1 MEYLEYGDLGRY
13 ISQGFREVEVKQITT
28 DLLDALR
35 IMHDEGFAHRDLK
48 PQVSDYILHRTR
60 TLLLSRYVTI
70 RSQTADHFFAQNV
83 FIVEKPPQS
92 AVWRVKLGDFGI
104 SKRVNNEET
113 ALRTGAGTLFF
124 QAPEISGFVGEE
136 DTSVY
141 SHAVDLW
148 SLGCIVYNLVA
159 ESVPFPTA
167 RHVNRYCNGRF
178 RLPREQ
184 LVPALQPAGVEFVER
199 LLTAQPP
206 QRLSARQALQHPWI
220 LDFVVQQ
227 EQSRSGVSPIAGTAP
242 EVIAE
247 AFDVRAIAGLSI
259 EDATNPES
267 SSASVRRTVRPASE
281 TPVPV
286 EAAAP
291 LLSAIH
297 QEGTSRRNRGD
308 VGQGKTKM
316 WRGRR
321 LMIKLPPSST
331 VYHALA
337 GTSGAS
343 SASQIS
349 TDGKKVLDFES
360 KLLLV
365 ATQATCAVLSGNGL
379 VLATGSQ
386 NGTIVTWDTSTG
398 RALGTGTLKGH
409 TDGIIGLSLTKGADR
424 LASISSD
431 GTLKYWL
438 LDFGRVLDTL
448 SSQDE
453 QLKFIAISPDK
464 STIATGAT
472 GLGELSLWSLPS
484 LHKRPLRPLF
494 QPKPVMC
501 LTFSSDGIHLAAGHE
516 TGEVLI
522 WDVKNDNLC
531 KAIQSRFAPVQ
542 GMRYSPDGKYLVCAS
557 HSDIEVWH
565 TKDWSLSKTGSFGG
579 SGTRLADMSFARN
592 SNFMALALSDAI
604 HVWHTKPWSQ
614 LCVYYR
620 PQRMGRSNG
629 RFSAIE
635 FTGASMLLVC
645 AIQDDGVTLS
655 EVDVL
660 QDRSR
665 VSEASEEAINAQAT
679 TANAVAEV
687 PDDGVI
693 QRPSPAVGP
702 SAEDTLGQGHTKQ
715 GSGAIRSEQGIDLSS
730 KAPDSSSSSQQ
741 DQEGNASSS
750 ISIRLPTTFSGTAQ
764 TLAPLSRAATP
775 TSFSWKPPYRCPWPN
790 CDYTS
795 SDEPTHDV
803 NLTNHIERT
812 HNSNFDV
819 ARTDATKLSPRRQS
833 DVTRRQHYEIKD
845 SSACPWLFC
854 DFPCN
859 VPVSAAERRL
869 HMWNKHSSDSGYST
883 GIGTDTPSEVLRLA
897 VDQSRLDHGMN
908 PPLSSCPWPRCSL
921 ARRSLSPEE
930 MGFHIWDLHTSKV
943 ELPSS
948 SGASEV
954 SGAATDRQKES
965 QPTSQMTAFGKAGSY
980 KCFFFGCEKTFNT
993 SSGVMEHYKTNH

>member
-1 MEYLEYGDLGRY
+1 MLPE
-13 ISQGFREVEVKQITT
+13 SQLQPFYF
-28 DLLDALR
+28 DA
-35 IMHDEGFAHRDLK
+35 DER
-48 PQVSDYILHRTR
+48 P
-60 TLLLSRYVTI
+60 
-70 RSQTADHFFAQNV
+70 AQNIFV
-83 FIVEKPPQS
+83 VEMPPEWS
-92 AVWRVKLGDFGI
+92 RWRVKLGDFGI
-104 SKRVNNEET
+104 SKRAFNGET
-113 ALRTGAGTLFF
+113 SLRTDIGTPLF
-124 QAPEISGFVGEE
+124 QAPEVSGFIDEE
-136 DTSVY
+136 ETSVY

-148 SLGCIVYNLVA
+148 SLGCMVYTLIA
-159 ESVPFPTA
+159 SKSPFSSPLE
-167 RHVNRYCNGRF
+167 VNKYCHGRF
-178 RLPREQ
+178 PLPREP
-184 LVPALQPAGVEFVER
+184 LSPALQEVGIDFVHK
-199 LLTAQPP
+199 LLVPQPTG
-206 QRLSARQALQHPWI
+206 RLSAMEALKHPWI
-220 LDFVVQQ
+220 LDFAAQAGVL
-227 EQSRSGVSPIAGTAP
+227 RSGPSPTAHTAQ
-242 EVIAE
+242 EATAE
-247 AFDVRAIAGLSI
+247 ALDVKALADLSI
-259 EDATNPES
+259 VEATTDD
-267 SSASVRRTVRPASE
+267 SSASGTVSNVKPAVE
-281 TPVPV
+281 TGTFIAA
-286 EAAAP
+286 EAAASQP
-291 LLSAIH
+291 LIQAESSRSIFEK
-297 QEGTSRRNRGD
+297 EGK
-308 VGQGKTKM
+308 GKTRM
-316 WRGRR
+316 WRGKR
-321 LMIKLPPSST
+321 LMVKLPPST
-331 VYHALA
+331 TIYHAIA
-337 GTSGAS
+337 GHYEVGTAS
-343 SASQIS
+343 RITA
-349 TDGKKVLDFES
+349 DAKKVLELES
-360 KLLLV
+360 KVLLV
-365 ATQATCAVLSGNGL
+365 AAQATCAVLSGNGL
-379 VLATGSQ
+379 VLVTGSQ

-522 WDVKNDNLC
+522 WDVKNDNLY

-592 SNFMALALSDAI
+592 SNLMALALSDAI

-679 TANAVAEV
+679 TANAVTEV

-693 QRPSPAVGP
+693 QRPSPAVEP

-715 GSGAIRSEQGIDLSS
+715 DSGAIRSEQRTDLSS

-750 ISIRLPTTFSGTAQ
+750 ISIRLPTASSGTAQ

-845 SSACPWLFC
+845 SSVCPWLFC

-883 GIGTDTPSEVLRLA
+883 GIGTDTPSEVPRLA

-948 SGASEV
+948 SGAPEV

-965 QPTSQMTAFGKAGSY
+965 QPTSRMTAFGKAGSY
-980 KCFFFGCEKTFNT
+980 KCFFFGCEKTFDT